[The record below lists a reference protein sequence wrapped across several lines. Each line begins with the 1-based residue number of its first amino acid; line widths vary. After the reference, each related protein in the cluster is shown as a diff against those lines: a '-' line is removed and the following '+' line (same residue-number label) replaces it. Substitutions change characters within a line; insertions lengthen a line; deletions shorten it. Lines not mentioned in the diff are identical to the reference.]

1 MAAVGKISAT
11 TERIW
16 DGLMSK
22 IRGTRPLKR
31 GEHVIKTWQF
41 NRNSFPCSGQ
51 IYAQKTMRNGNIK
64 TRVTT
69 AFYNGA
75 FAVETTIKNPSGEL
89 LSAYAGIRSSR
100 GTWVYNEGKNI
111 KEIKKI
117 ADKIFE
123 MSDSTP
129 NAFRLIK

>member
-1 MAAVGKISAT
+1 MLAKIEPTADK
-11 TERIW
+11 IW
-16 DGLMSK
+16 SGLMDK
-22 IRGTRPLKR
+22 IRGARPLKR
-31 GEHVIKTWQF
+31 GEHVIQAWQF
-41 NRNSFPCSGQ
+41 NKNSFPHSGQ
-51 IYAQKTMRNGNIK
+51 VYAQKTMRNGNIK

-75 FAVETTIKNPSGEL
+75 FAVETTIKSPSGEL

-100 GTWVYNEGKNI
+100 GTWIYNEGKNA
-111 KEIKKI
+111 KEIKKT